1 MNIPHDWT
9 TEADSES
16 LWSAPIRMYTPAL
29 HISVHIYS
37 RSICLNHI
45 WPWEYIV
52 DTLSELVA
60 LFMDD
65 MFLLSILLGWLSL
78 KKQINIPLYYFFV
91 QSGQLT
97 NVWLLR
103 KMAEWIEHANK
114 TFPPDNFEIQ
124 EFQQIHSQTFIHYHW
139 LSVVGNFKVTYC
151 GICPIVENL
160 LSRACNDSCTERIA
174 EVCRLV
180 DLNSSIR

>member
-29 HISVHIYS
+29 RISVHIYS
-37 RSICLNHI
+37 RSVCLNHI

-78 KKQINIPLYYFFV
+78 KKQINTPLYYFFV
-91 QSGQLT
+91 KSGQLT
-97 NVWLLR
+97 YVWLLR
-103 KMAEWIEHANK
+103 KIAEWIEHAKKHSHQTILKSKNSNK
-114 TFPPDNFEIQ
+114 YTVKLWYTIIDWVVL
-124 EFQQIHSQTFIHYHW
+124 QIT
-139 LSVVGNFKVTYC
+139 K
-151 GICPIVENL
+151 
-160 LSRACNDSCTERIA
+160 
-174 EVCRLV
+174 
-180 DLNSSIR
+180 